1 MTNNSPSGKRS
12 AVGRSII
19 PGKPKLPADTRCV
32 SLSAKWGK
40 NKDAAITMSEIALF
54 IIFLI

>member
-1 MTNNSPSGKRS
+1 MTTNSPSGKRS
-12 AVGRSII
+12 AVGRSMI

-32 SLSAKWGK
+32 SLAAKWGE
-40 NKDAAITMSEIALF
+40 NKDAEILMSETALF